1 MYISSWDIFDFI
13 LQYKKELAAKAAGF
27 TFVHHKELQAA
38 VVTSDEP
45 ADATEEGAA
54 EYGSDV
60 EISRAMAQSDL
71 DHSDRED
78 EESIPVQDTKS
89 TAKSQVS
96 CRLSLKGQLLS
107 SLSHC
112 ALVKM
117 LDLCGIF

>member
-45 ADATEEGAA
+45 ADATEKGAA

-60 EISRAMAQSDL
+60 EISRAMAQADL

-78 EESIPVQDTKS
+78 EESTSVQDAKS
-89 TAKSQVS
+89 TSKSQVS
-96 CRLSLKGQLLS
+96 SRLSLLKGQLLY
-107 SLSHC
+107 SLSRC

-117 LDLCGIF
+117 LDM